1 MAQRRGTRIQG
12 LIGVL
17 TAGLVMTA
25 CAAGK
30 NASPPNWSASGT
42 VAQHCEALVEHLEY
56 ARKSTAG
63 PVVGAVVLVPVGL
76 GLGAMFAALGRPDAL
91 VILPAMAIDGA
102 VGAVQRSRQEFA
114 DIRNACLTAGGPE
127 HVGVARSIGFL
138 ALRRHRDGKPKDAVR
153 LYRDGLA
160 LVEHVGDEEVEG
172 ALRFRIDAASLM
184 AAYPSSRDEA
194 VAIYA
199 PTIAALESRL
209 GPEHPD
215 LLGALEP
222 YARLLRT
229 LGRDEDAERLE
240 ARTVAIRTAMTAA
253 SASAAGP
260 ESPCDDSPA
269 EPCSR

>member
-1 MAQRRGTRIQG
+1 MPFGF
-12 LIGVL
+12 
-17 TAGLVMTA
+17 
-25 CAAGK
+25 
-30 NASPPNWSASGT
+30 
-42 VAQHCEALVEHLEY
+42 AL
-56 ARKSTAG
+56 
-63 PVVGAVVLVPVGL
+63 P
-76 GLGAMFAALGRPDAL
+76 F
-91 VILPAMAIDGA
+91 MAIGEAAD
-102 VGAVQRSRQEFA
+102 AVQKSRQELD
-114 DIRNACLTAGGPE
+114 DIRRACAVAGGPE
-127 HVGVARSIGFL
+127 HIGVARSIGFL
-138 ALRRHRDGKPKDAVR
+138 ALRRHNEGSSRDAVR

-160 LVEHVGDEEVEG
+160 LMERVGDEEVED
-172 ALRFRIDAASLM
+172 ALRFRLDAAWVM

-229 LGRDEDAERLE
+229 LGRDEEAERLE

-253 SASAAGP
+253 SASAAAP

>member
-1 MAQRRGTRIQG
+1 M
-12 LIGVL
+12 
-17 TAGLVMTA
+17 
-25 CAAGK
+25 
-30 NASPPNWSASGT
+30 
-42 VAQHCEALVEHLEY
+42 
-56 ARKSTAG
+56 
-63 PVVGAVVLVPVGL
+63 
-76 GLGAMFAALGRPDAL
+76 
-91 VILPAMAIDGA
+91 
-102 VGAVQRSRQEFA
+102 
-114 DIRNACLTAGGPE
+114 
-127 HVGVARSIGFL
+127 
-138 ALRRHRDGKPKDAVR
+138 R

-160 LVEHVGDEEVEG
+160 LVERVGDEEVEG

-209 GPEHPD
+209 GPDHPD

-253 SASAAGP
+253 SASAAAPG
-260 ESPCDDSPA
+260 SPCDDSPA
-269 EPCSR
+269 EPCLR

>member
-1 MAQRRGTRIQG
+1 MNQRRGTRIQG
-12 LIGVL
+12 FIGVL

-25 CAAGK
+25 CATSK
-30 NASPPNWSASGT
+30 NPAPPGWAATGSVT
-42 VAQHCEALVEHLEY
+42 ERCEALVDNLGY
-56 ARKSTAG
+56 GRKSVAG
-63 PVVGAVVLVPVGL
+63 PVATAVVMIPVGF
-76 GLGAMFAALGRPDAL
+76 GLGVAGSVVGMPFGFA
-91 VILPAMAIDGA
+91 LPFMAIGEAAD
-102 VGAVQRSRQEFA
+102 AVQKSRQELD
-114 DIRNACLTAGGPE
+114 DIRRACVAAGGPE
-127 HVGVARSIGFL
+127 HIGVARSIGFL
-138 ALRRHRDGKPKDAVR
+138 ALRRHNEGSSRDAVR

-160 LVEHVGDEEVEG
+160 LMERVGDEEVED
-172 ALRFRIDAASLM
+172 ALRFRLDAARVM

-240 ARTVAIRTAMTAA
+240 ARTVAIRTAMTAT
-253 SASAAGP
+253 SASAAAP
-260 ESPCDDSPA
+260 EAPRDDSAA